1 MLTLCL
7 QQQQGTSLPRAERFI
22 WHPSRSAQP
31 HSSQR
36 PRRAGHTHE
45 LNPSRAQNLSEKNV
59 KGLPRGG
66 LLCHLPRWV
75 LPSVASCLS
84 QLQRTEPAASFP
96 SPDGFEAGVRA
107 PTKPHEAP
115 TKPQRSPHEAPLRQP
130 GGQVLRGASEAVRA
144 GEAPPSSLLPTPP
157 HTLVALQGLIHS
169 RVTNMQ
175 MGAFAWAGRQAAGC
189 QGTRGSRRWGEAWR
203 GAACS
208 PGPAWQQAMEL

>member
-1 MLTLCL
+1 M
-7 QQQQGTSLPRAERFI
+7 
-22 WHPSRSAQP
+22 
-31 HSSQR
+31 
-36 PRRAGHTHE
+36 
-45 LNPSRAQNLSEKNV
+45 
-59 KGLPRGG
+59 
-66 LLCHLPRWV
+66 
-75 LPSVASCLS
+75 
-84 QLQRTEPAASFP
+84 
-96 SPDGFEAGVRA
+96 
-107 PTKPHEAP
+107 KPP
-115 TKPQRSPHEAPLRQP
+115 RSPHEAPHRQP

-157 HTLVALQGLIHS
+157 HALVALQGLIHS